1 MGRPQT
7 YRVELSPEERDRVQR
22 LTRQGK
28 AAARTIRRAQILLL
42 SAEGAPDTQIAAA
55 LQVGLSTVHRTR
67 QRYCTDGL
75 ESALHERPRPGGAP
89 KLDAKQEAMLIA
101 LACSAPP
108 DERTTWTM
116 QLLADRF
123 VRLGVVDAIS
133 DETVR
138 RTLKKTCSSPG
149 NAKSGAFPR

>member
-7 YRVELSPEERDRVQR
+7 YRVELSTDEQDRLRR
-22 LTRQGK
+22 LTRKGK
-28 AAARTIRRAQILLL
+28 TAARTLRRAQILLL
-42 SAEGAPDTQIAAA
+42 SAEGATDAQIAAT
-55 LQVGLSTVHRTR
+55 LRVGLSTVHRTR

-75 ESALHERPRPGGAP
+75 DRTLHERPRPGGAP

-116 QLLADRF
+116 QLLADRL
-123 VRLGVVDAIS
+123 VRLGVVDALS

-138 RTLKKTCSSPG
+138 RTLKKTCSSRG
-149 NAKSGAFPR
+149 SARSGASPA